1 MKTKKG
7 LSPVITTILLILL
20 SVTAVIIIAGVI
32 IPFVKDS
39 LYGEK
44 ECFEASDQLTID
56 TENGYACNTTDINGN
71 RVDIT
76 IKRGQKEVEIT
87 GIKISISG
95 GGKTK
100 PYDVM
105 GSSDV
110 TMFDDSDK
118 EIPGTGE
125 ALTYS
130 IKTDLIEFE
139 SAEVY
144 PVTACG
150 KTCDMTDR
158 AEIESC

>member
-39 LYGEK
+39 LCGEK

-76 IKRGQKEVEIT
+76 PTIL
-87 GIKISISG
+87 SG
-95 GGKTK
+95 YGFNLLQIRPNLNGK
-100 PYDVM
+100 
-105 GSSDV
+105 S
-110 TMFDDSDK
+110 
-118 EIPGTGE
+118 
-125 ALTYS
+125 
-130 IKTDLIEFE
+130 LI
-139 SAEVY
+139 
-144 PVTACG
+144 
-150 KTCDMTDR
+150 D
-158 AEIESC
+158 